1 MALTISLLPYSD
13 QRKRIAGQLAAGTTQ
28 STTSQDHQK
37 TRVITITMM
46 AKVHSLQGLY
56 QQIPQQVTIKMDT
69 YNSDAQVSIYIFSM
83 FYRETDKNY
92 EGIKRMIL

>member
-1 MALTISLLPYSD
+1 
-13 QRKRIAGQLAAGTTQ
+13 
-28 STTSQDHQK
+28 
-37 TRVITITMM
+37 MM